1 MNRGEAK
8 SATKVPRQFRAAGH
22 TAPPPATMAA
32 YTNEAPNIPVA
43 GADGMHECPECKKGL
58 DSGVRWLL
66 HRAANH
72 GVALPASVFPQPT
85 GTDQFRQDFRGQWF
99 RINREGVF
107 VEMTEAHVARS
118 VRKLGPEV
126 VIPLLVKGDRIRLK
140 DQTRLRYGEGFDEES
155 EEVDVPSP
163 ANEDIPSYG
172 GGVRGPAGVEMR
184 DDPDEQ
190 EQIRRLRERG
200 SHQSAPVTPPKAA
213 PRQKAGRN
221 KASRTV
227 VLEPDHTPPRP
238 PSGPRAEARA
248 AGVEFDAGAAPSG
261 GAQQEPDP
269 PGQPIL
275 FDKTQFYRW
284 GTWVCYFC
292 GGVNPPEAD
301 DCFYQPVGG
310 PHTGARCG
318 GKRVTGAWCP
328 DDNIMPWSAPEE
340 WRNTWEATRLQEY
353 EDVITPD
360 LCAADDHVAEVF
372 TSRMRE
378 IAERKEAKRER
389 KQAALAAIEASLR
402 IGGWLCPGCN
412 EWNLSFRNLCYR
424 CNGKRTAAGV
434 LSRGIPDPR
443 RHDQDRDESDSD
455 DSAEIELR
463 REHEEELEETV
474 LPFLRANRRQRGS
487 GSKKRSN
494 PPGGAQ
500 GGGQK
505 GKYAKGRGGRGGAA
519 AWLGVGVVASTCR
532 GTGLVRGPVP
542 LKRFR
547 VIVKLL

>member
-1 MNRGEAK
+1 M
-8 SATKVPRQFRAAGH
+8 
-22 TAPPPATMAA
+22 
-32 YTNEAPNIPVA
+32 
-43 GADGMHECPECKKGL
+43 DG
-58 DSGVRWLL
+58 
-66 HRAANH
+66 
-72 GVALPASVFPQPT
+72 
-85 GTDQFRQDFRGQWF
+85 
-99 RINREGVF
+99 
-107 VEMTEAHVARS
+107 
-118 VRKLGPEV
+118 
-126 VIPLLVKGDRIRLK
+126 
-140 DQTRLRYGEGFDEES
+140 TRLLYGEGFDEES
-155 EEVDVPSP
+155 EDVAVPSP
-163 ANEDIPSYG
+163 AQEDIPSYG
-172 GGVRGPAGVEMR
+172 GGVRVPAGVEMR

-261 GAQQEPDP
+261 GAQQEADP

-275 FDKTQFYRW
+275 FDRSQFYRW

-378 IAERKEAKRER
+378 IAERKEAKAER

-434 LSRGIPDPR
+434 LSRASRIPRGMTKTAMSRTPTTPR
-443 RHDQDRDESDSD
+443 RSSFAG
-455 DSAEIELR
+455 SR
-463 REHEEELEETV
+463 R
-474 LPFLRANRRQRGS
+474 RSSRR
-487 GSKKRSN
+487 RSCRSSV
-494 PPGGAQ
+494 PI
-500 GGGQK
+500 
-505 GKYAKGRGGRGGAA
+505 GGRGAPARRSGATPLVGPKAEVRRGSSPRAEEEEAARRRGSVSAWLRPRAA
-519 AWLGVGVVASTCR
+519 APAWCAAQFLSACR
-532 GTGLVRGPVP
+532 RGPSGARHP
-542 LKRFR
+542 RGLRPQGATAPALWPSR
-547 VIVKLL
+547 SWQQRPIPGR